1 MPEVLR
7 ILAGA
12 AAVGLACAGLGRILW
27 RSRPPSLTLACA
39 SGAAALSAVMFALLA
54 AGLYRLP
61 AIGVALAVPIAVGLW
76 RIRMPELRRPPWW
89 AIVTGAVFA
98 CIYVVHALAP
108 EMQPDGA
115 GYHLGLPA
123 MWLRD
128 GGFTGSIGFFELLPL
143 GVETLYGA
151 AMALG
156 GPAAA
161 KLIHLTFLI
170 LTIPLILQIARR
182 LGLEES
188 VGWAGGLLYCLAP
201 VTGISGTSA
210 YSDAALAFAHV
221 ALFALILE
229 WKDSPSAWVAFHA
242 GMIAGFCYSIKMTG
256 AVAVA
261 TALIY
266 MLSHRQIRSS
276 AVFSAGA
283 AVVALPW
290 AVKAWWLTGNPLAPL
305 GNTWFENDAFNAAT
319 EQALGSYLR
328 DYDLASWTQ
337 IPGALLFD
345 GAALQG
351 LIGPVF
357 ILLPLALLACRKQ
370 AGRWLITAAAVSAM
384 PWVLNIGARFL
395 MPPLPFLALAL
406 ASVMPARLLP
416 PLLILHAALS
426 LPVVMDRYAGMG
438 AWRLR
443 GWPWQ
448 VALRIE
454 SEADYLRKNYWE
466 YNVARMVA
474 RHVKPGEPLLDLLGV
489 PLLYSER
496 TALGPLPTV
505 DFDQMTDALIAAAE
519 PLPER
524 LYEGRYVNREG
535 FLRGVRLRVNQ
546 PVKQGWSL
554 SELRFERAGQ
564 RLAVSRYWFLS
575 SWPVP
580 QDAALAVDENIA
592 SRWHTYG
599 PAKTG
604 SHLEVLFDRPIAFDA
619 LSVISSSLAGAGSAI
634 EAYGLT
640 MDRRWVRL
648 PASGDIAALPVRP
661 LRAEASAFVKSRGV
675 HWIVAPTHAAGF
687 GPVGRSLRRMPQAWR
702 VEPVEEVEGAWLFR
716 IR

>member
-12 AAVGLACAGLGRILW
+12 AATGLACAGLGRLLW
-27 RSRPPSLTLACA
+27 RWRPPSLAIAFA
-39 SGAAALSAVMFALLA
+39 SGAAVLSAVMFSLLA

-61 AIGVALAVPIAVGLW
+61 AIWVALAVPIAVGLW
-76 RIRMPELRRPPWW
+76 RIRLPELRRPPWW
-89 AIVTGAVFA
+89 AIATGAVIA
-98 CIYVVHALAP
+98 CVYAVHALAP
-108 EMQPDGA
+108 EIQPDGA

-128 GGFTGSIGFFELLPL
+128 GGFTGSIGFYELLPL

-156 GPAAA
+156 GPPAA
-161 KLIHLTFLI
+161 KMVHLTFLI
-170 LTIPLILQIARR
+170 LTIPLVIQIARR
-182 LGLEES
+182 LGLKEGT
-188 VGWAGGLLYCLAP
+188 GWAGALLYCLAP
-201 VTGISGTSA
+201 VAGISGTSA

-229 WKDSPSAWVAFHA
+229 WKDAPSAWVALHA
-242 GMIAGFCYSIKMTG
+242 GLIAGFCYSIKMTG
-256 AVAVA
+256 AVVVVA
-261 TALIY
+261 ALVY
-266 MLSHRQIRSS
+266 MLSRRQIRSS

-305 GNTWFENDAFNAAT
+305 GNAWFENDAFNAAT

-328 DYDLASWTQ
+328 TYNLASWTQ

-345 GAALQG
+345 GTALQG

-357 ILLPLALLACRKQ
+357 ILAPLALLACRNR
-370 AGRWLITAAAVSAM
+370 AGRWLMAAAAVSAL

-395 MPPLPFLALAL
+395 MPPLPFAALAL
-406 ASVMPARLLP
+406 ASVIPARLLP

-426 LPVVMDRYAGMG
+426 LPVVMDRYAGRN

-448 VALRIE
+448 AALRIE

-466 YNVARMVA
+466 YNVARMVR

-505 DFDQMTDALIAAAE
+505 TFDQMTNALSGAAA
-519 PLPER
+519 PFPER
-524 LYEGRYVNREG
+524 LYVGLYSNPGG

-546 PVKQGWSL
+546 PVSQGWSI
-554 SELRFERAGQ
+554 SEVRFERAGK

-580 QDAALAVDENIA
+580 QDAALAVDGNIA
-592 SRWHTYG
+592 SCWHTYG
-599 PAKTG
+599 PAKAG
-604 SHLEVLFDRPIAFDA
+604 SHLEVLFDRPIPFDS
-619 LSVISSSLAGAGSAI
+619 LSLVSSSPHGANSAI
-634 EAYGLT
+634 DAYGLT

-648 PASGDIAALPVRP
+648 PPSGTFTALPIRS
-661 LRAEASAFVKSRGV
+661 LRAEAIAFVKSKGV
-675 HWIVAPTHAAGF
+675 RWIVAPTHTAGY
-687 GPVGRSLRRMPQAWR
+687 GPVGRSLMTTPRAWR
-702 VEPVEEVEGAWLFR
+702 VEPVEELEGARLFR